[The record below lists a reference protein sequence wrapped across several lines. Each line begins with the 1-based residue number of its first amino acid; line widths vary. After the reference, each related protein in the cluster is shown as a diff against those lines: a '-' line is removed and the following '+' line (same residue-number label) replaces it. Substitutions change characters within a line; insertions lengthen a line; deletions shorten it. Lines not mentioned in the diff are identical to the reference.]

1 MVEPENVLIGFAG
14 LTAGAII
21 GLLYTHGGMNK
32 LQRQITE
39 QEQVAKTTQQKLSD
53 EKDTYF
59 CMLQMLRSSEYK
71 GGYDNSKKLCS
82 DVCWQVEYSQMRD
95 LGLGQNMTPNK
106 MYRKARDGCGG
117 RGC

>member
-1 MVEPENVLIGFAG
+1 MKPETMLIGVAA
-14 LTAGAII
+14 LVSGALISQ
-21 GLLYTHGGMNK
+21 YWNKEEMNK
-32 LQRQITE
+32 LRKTLTTE
-39 QEQVAKTTQQKLSD
+39 RHNAEETQQRLGYERD
-53 EKDTYF
+53 QYW
-59 CMLQMLRSSEYK
+59 CMIQMLRSSDYK
-71 GGYDNSKKLCS
+71 SGYDNSKKLCS